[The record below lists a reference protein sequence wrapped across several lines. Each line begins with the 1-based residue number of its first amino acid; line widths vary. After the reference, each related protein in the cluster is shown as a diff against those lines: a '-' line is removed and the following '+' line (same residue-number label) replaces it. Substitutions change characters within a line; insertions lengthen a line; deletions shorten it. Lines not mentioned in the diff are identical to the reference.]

1 MVGDELA
8 EEKAAAQALINN
20 VISTKEHEQLV
31 DTITILSGLDA
42 QDFEFVGLSYDKQN
56 DLVVLSGDIEG
67 YSVSVSTDG

>member
-1 MVGDELA
+1 MGCDELA

-31 DTITILSGLDA
+31 DTITILAGLDA